1 VIEINIDNT
10 GDFVEDLV
18 IQAVKRGDK
27 MYFFGPY
34 APSSTG
40 TSSMIN
46 TSKAAGSVA
55 ISAYG
60 ATPVTSTENGM
71 KFSPDLETILSSL
84 TWVSSKRFLETL
96 LDLTI
101 RYRYFAG
108 TNVLSVEVP
117 K

>member
-1 VIEINIDNT
+1 
-10 GDFVEDLV
+10 
-18 IQAVKRGDK
+18 

-84 TWVSSKRFLETL
+84 TWVSSRDSWRNASGFNNQVQILCW
-96 LDLTI
+96 D
-101 RYRYFAG
+101 
-108 TNVLSVEVP
+108 
-117 K
+117 

>member
-1 VIEINIDNT
+1 
-10 GDFVEDLV
+10 
-18 IQAVKRGDK
+18 VKRGDK

-60 ATPVTSTENGM
+60 ASPVTSTENGM
-71 KFSPDLETILSSL
+71 KFFAGPRDDPFFFDLGQF
-84 TWVSSKRFLETL
+84 KRFLEETL
-96 LDLTI
+96 LVLKS
-101 RYRYFAG
+101 RYRYFAIS
-108 TNVLSVEVP
+108 TFSSS
-117 K
+117 